1 MSNLLTHICHYQTV
15 PLHILLRHHRT
26 ASLLAGIL
34 LLPAG
39 SVYAAQQLSDAELDR
54 RYLDSEAPSLTIT
67 DDQIQAI
74 DSAEAVFNKARVLL
88 AQSAQAPD
96 VAHVQQTITW
106 QDTQLVNRNTG
117 THADSLNTFD
127 QLVVSNLGSE
137 RYSYRWAGNLQ
148 DVVQIGRPLY
158 LSTRLTGTDI
168 ELINFDSRQIGIDVT
183 YNRF

>member
-1 MSNLLTHICHYQTV
+1 MSNILTHICHHQII
-15 PLHILLRHHRT
+15 PLHILLGHQRA

-39 SVYAAQQLSDAELDR
+39 SAYAAQQLSDAELDR
-54 RYLDSEAPSLTIT
+54 RYLDSETPSLSIR

-74 DSAEAVFNKARVLL
+74 DTADEVFNKARLLL

-96 VAHVQQTITW
+96 VEHVQKTIGW
-106 QDTQLVNRNTG
+106 QDTQLVSRTTG
-117 THADSLNTFD
+117 THADNLNTFN
-127 QLVVSNLGSE
+127 LLLVSNIGSE

-148 DVVQIGRPLY
+148 DIVQIGRPLY
-158 LSTRLTGTDI
+158 LSTRLAGTDI
-168 ELINFDSRQIGIDVT
+168 ELINFDSSKIGIDVT